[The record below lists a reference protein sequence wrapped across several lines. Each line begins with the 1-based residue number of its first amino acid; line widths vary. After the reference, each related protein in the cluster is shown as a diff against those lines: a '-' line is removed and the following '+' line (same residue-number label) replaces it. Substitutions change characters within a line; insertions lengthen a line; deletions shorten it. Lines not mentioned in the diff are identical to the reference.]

1 MEWEGSSQPRLYL
14 HNFTQ
19 IGHNNISYLKN
30 IIQIGHNNIYLH
42 LNVIQIGHENI
53 FDLQNTF
60 IKSALDYIH
69 SRKGLSWKAS
79 LSPLDRNLI
88 RMNAAALWV
97 LADVSNVNLSGQIIV
112 FVLFILYF
120 GW

>member
-1 MEWEGSSQPRLYL
+1 MGGFEPTTAIFAQFYPNWTQQYFLFEEYYPNWTQQHFL
-14 HNFTQ
+14 HD
-19 IGHNNISYLKN
+19 
-30 IIQIGHNNIYLH
+30 
-42 LNVIQIGHENI
+42 VIQIGHENI

-88 RMNAAALWV
+88 RMNAAA
-97 LADVSNVNLSGQIIV
+97 DVSNANLSVQIIV
-112 FVLFILYF
+112 KVSLFALYF

>member
-1 MEWEGSSQPRLYL
+1 MGGFEPTTAIFAQFYL
-14 HNFTQ
+14 NWTQ
-19 IGHNNISYLKN
+19 QYFLFEEYYPNWTQQHF
-30 IIQIGHNNIYLH
+30 LH
-42 LNVIQIGHENI
+42 DVIQIGHENI

-88 RMNAAALWV
+88 RMNAAALLV
-97 LADVSNVNLSGQIIV
+97 LADVSNANLSVQIIV
-112 FVLFILYF
+112 NVSLFALYF